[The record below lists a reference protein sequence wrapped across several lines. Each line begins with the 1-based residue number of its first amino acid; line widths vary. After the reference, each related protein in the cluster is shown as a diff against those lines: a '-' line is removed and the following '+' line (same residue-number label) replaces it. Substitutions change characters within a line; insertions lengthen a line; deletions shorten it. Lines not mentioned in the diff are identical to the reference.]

1 MSSKIHS
8 TAIIEDG
15 AVIGSDCVIGPY
27 CHVGMDAQLGDGNIL
42 HSHVS
47 IIGSTR
53 VGAGNEFFPFAC
65 IGGRT
70 EDMKF
75 RRGSV
80 AHVEIGDGN
89 VFREYCTVNSA
100 TDDGATTRIAD
111 NSTFLSDSHV
121 GHDCRIGSHIVLG
134 CGSKLAGHVQID
146 DYATV
151 NGMTG
156 VIQFARLGKYSFIG
170 ATNKVT
176 KDILPFMIAD
186 GNPSVIRVVNTIGL
200 ERKGFD
206 AERIRRIKNAMRE
219 LFKSPASLLDAARGM
234 ADAAPDDSDLRE
246 IARFVGSSQVG
257 IANAGHLSSPS
268 GRPLGAAFPGRQP
281 MISRTHR
288 FGVV

>member
-8 TAIIEDG
+8 TAVIEEG
-15 AVIGSDCVIGPY
+15 AVIGSGCSVGPY
-27 CHVGMDAQLGDGNIL
+27 CHISKDVRLGDDNIL

-47 IIGSTR
+47 LVGSTSIGS
-53 VGAGNEFFPFAC
+53 ANEFFPYAC

-75 RRGSV
+75 KRGSTT
-80 AHVEIGDGN
+80 HVEIGNGN

-100 TDDGATTRIAD
+100 TDDGAKTRIAD

-121 GHDCRIGSHIVLG
+121 GHDCSIGSHIVLG

-156 VIQFARLGKYSFIG
+156 VIQFVRLGKYSFIG

-176 KDILPFMIAD
+176 KDILPFMIAE

-206 AERIRRIKNAMRE
+206 VERIRRIKSAMRD
-219 LFKSPASLLDAARGM
+219 LFKSPASLQGAAQRL
-234 ADAAPDDSDLRE
+234 ADAYPDDVDLRE
-246 IARFVGSSQVG
+246 IASFIAGSLTG
-257 IANAGHLSSPS
+257 IAK
-268 GRPLGAAFPGRQP
+268 LG
-281 MISRTHR
+281 T
-288 FGVV
+288 

>member
-1 MSSKIHS
+1 MGDRLVGSKIHS
-8 TAIIEDG
+8 TAIIEEG

-27 CHVGMDAQLGDGNIL
+27 CHISKDVRLGDGNML

-47 IIGSTR
+47 LVGSTSIGS
-53 VGAGNEFFPFAC
+53 GNEFFPYAC

-80 AHVEIGDGN
+80 THVEIGNGN

-111 NSTFLSDSHV
+111 NSMFLSDSHV
-121 GHDCRIGSHIVLG
+121 GHDCSIGSHIVLG

-156 VIQFARLGKYSFIG
+156 VIQFVRLGKYSYIG

-176 KDILPFMIAD
+176 KDILPFMIAE

-206 AERIRRIKNAMRE
+206 AQRIRRIKSAMRD
-219 LFKSPASLLDAARGM
+219 LFKSPESLQGAAQTLSDAH
-234 ADAAPDDSDLRE
+234 PDDADLRE
-246 IARFVGSSQVG
+246 IANFIAGSRTG
-257 IANAGHLSSPS
+257 IAK
-268 GRPLGAAFPGRQP
+268 LG
-281 MISRTHR
+281 T
-288 FGVV
+288 

>member
-1 MSSKIHS
+1 MSLKIHS

-15 AVIGSDCVIGPY
+15 AVVGSDCVIGPY
-27 CHVGMDAQLGDGNIL
+27 CHVGKDVRLGDGNIL

-47 IIGSTR
+47 LVGLTSI
-53 VGAGNEFFPFAC
+53 GAGNEFFPYAC

-75 RRGSV
+75 QRGSV
-80 AHVEIGDGN
+80 THVEIGNGN

-121 GHDCRIGSHIVLG
+121 GHDCRIGSHVVLG

-146 DYATV
+146 DYTTV

-156 VIQFARLGKYSFIG
+156 VIQFVRLGKYSFIG
-170 ATNKVT
+170 AINKVT
-176 KDILPFMIAD
+176 KDILPFMIAE
-186 GNPSVIRVVNTIGL
+186 GNPAVIRVVNTIGL

-206 AERIRRIKNAMRE
+206 AERIRRIKSAMRE
-219 LFKSPASLLDAARGM
+219 LFKSPASLQSAAQVL
-234 ADAAPDDSDLRE
+234 ADASPDDPDLRE
-246 IARFVGSSQVG
+246 IASFVAGSQTG
-257 IANAGHLSSPS
+257 IAK
-268 GRPLGAAFPGRQP
+268 LGA
-281 MISRTHR
+281 
-288 FGVV
+288 

>member
-1 MSSKIHS
+1 VNSKIHS
-8 TAIIEDG
+8 TAFIEEG
-15 AVIGSDCVIGPY
+15 AVIGLDCIVGPY
-27 CHVGMDAQLGDGNIL
+27 CHIGKDVRLGDGNIL

-47 IIGSTR
+47 LTGLTSIGS
-53 VGAGNEFFPFAC
+53 GNELFPYAC

-75 RRGSV
+75 LYGSV
-80 AHVEIGDGN
+80 TYVEIGDNN

-100 TDDGATTRIAD
+100 TDDGATTRIAN

-121 GHDCRIGSHIVLG
+121 GHDCRVGSHVVLG

-146 DYATV
+146 DYATI

-156 VIQFARLGKYSFIG
+156 IIQFVRLGKYSFIG

-176 KDILPFMIAD
+176 KDILPFMIAE
-186 GNPSVIRVVNTIGL
+186 GNPSVLRVVNTIGL

-219 LFKSPASLLDAARGM
+219 LFKSPASLQITAQALAEKNPGN
-234 ADAAPDDSDLRE
+234 ADLNE
-246 IARFVGSSQVG
+246 IARFIADSQTG
-257 IANAGHLSSPS
+257 IAK
-268 GRPLGAAFPGRQP
+268 LG
-281 MISRTHR
+281 T
-288 FGVV
+288 